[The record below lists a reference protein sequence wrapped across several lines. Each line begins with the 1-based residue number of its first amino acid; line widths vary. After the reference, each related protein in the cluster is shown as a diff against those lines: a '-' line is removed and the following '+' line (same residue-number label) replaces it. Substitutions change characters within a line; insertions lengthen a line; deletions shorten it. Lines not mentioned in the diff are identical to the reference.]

1 LSTQWQRKPVLGK
14 LDGVKDDAASR
25 PGVDATG
32 AEVIGA
38 RECRRLLATEQVGRL
53 GVVLEGRPEI
63 FPVNYTL
70 DGDGILFRTADG
82 SKLEGALHGAVVFEA
97 DHLQPESRSGWSV
110 VVHGQAERYTR
121 FDTPALRHEDPS
133 WLPTDRPHLVR
144 LTPTRI
150 TGRRLRPRPD
160 RPGSEPDDL

>member
-1 LSTQWQRKPVLGK
+1 LGK
-14 LDGVKDDAASR
+14 LDSVAKEPSARRD
-25 PGVDATG
+25 

-38 RECRRLLATEQVGRL
+38 RECRQLLATEQVGRL
-53 GVVLEGRPEI
+53 GVVLDGRPEI
-63 FPVNYTL
+63 FPVNYTV

-82 SKLEGALHGAVVFEA
+82 SKLEGALHGPVVFEA

-121 FDTPALRHEDPS
+121 FDNPDRREQDTS
-133 WLPTDRPHLVR
+133 WLQTDKPHLVR

-150 TGRRLRPRPD
+150 TGRRLQPRPEA
-160 RPGSEPDDL
+160 PTQ